1 MGRFEGIDSQRGIA
15 WRCSDSLSL
24 RELLGIPLNEV
35 SPDHS
40 TQSLTG
46 RRLSSEVFAEVFQFV
61 LKIASEK
68 KLLSEKTVGVD
79 STALEA
85 DAAMTS
91 IVRMLKAEE
100 SLQAIDC
107 EQSIEEV
114 AAD

>member
-1 MGRFEGIDSQRGIA
+1 M
-15 WRCSDSLSL
+15 
-24 RELLGIPLNEV
+24 
-35 SPDHS
+35 
-40 TQSLTG
+40 
-46 RRLSSEVFAEVFQFV
+46 